1 MHSAMQTGRPHH
13 LSGPAKVKSQPTSL
27 QPNVTQR
34 IPAAAAT
41 AAAVAA
47 AAAAVTA
54 VANNSQHSDSSNS
67 SNNSHAA
74 MKNTNSILNDF
85 KTKTVLKEAVDAVVS
100 SFAKHTQGYG
110 RGTCIFPIGKY
121 ANEHRS

>member
-1 MHSAMQTGRPHH
+1 MQTGRPHH
-13 LSGPAKVKSQPTSL
+13 LNGPTKVKSQPTSL

-67 SNNSHAA
+67 SNNSHA

-110 RGTCIFPIGKY
+110 RGTCPLRIF
-121 ANEHRS
+121 R